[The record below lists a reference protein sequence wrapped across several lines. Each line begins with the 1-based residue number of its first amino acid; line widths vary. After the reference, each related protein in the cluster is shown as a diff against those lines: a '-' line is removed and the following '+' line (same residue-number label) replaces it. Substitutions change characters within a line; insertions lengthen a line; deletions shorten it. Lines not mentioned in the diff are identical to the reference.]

1 MDLWVLVLH
10 GVQMDQTVQNFQKDL
25 EVLHL
30 LLALEVHSSLTLHED
45 LVDLRVQK
53 DLLGQILLAVQR
65 ALKVQGDL

>member
-1 MDLWVLVLH
+1 MDLWVLVLLA
-10 GVQMDQTVQNFQKDL
+10 VQMDQTVRNFQMDL

-30 LLALEVHSSLTLHED
+30 LLDLEVHSSLTLHED

-53 DLLGQILLAVQR
+53 DLLAQILHAAQR

>member
-1 MDLWVLVLH
+1 
-10 GVQMDQTVQNFQKDL
+10 MDQTVQNSQKDL

-53 DLLGQILLAVQR
+53 DRLAQILLAVQR